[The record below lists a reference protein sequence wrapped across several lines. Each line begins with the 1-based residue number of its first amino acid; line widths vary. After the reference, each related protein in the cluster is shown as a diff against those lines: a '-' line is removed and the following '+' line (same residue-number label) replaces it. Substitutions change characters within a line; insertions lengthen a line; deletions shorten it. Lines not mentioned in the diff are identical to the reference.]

1 MAPRRAPS
9 PASPSSAI
17 ASAFAAAR
25 REWDRSERRLR
36 APDGATLGG
45 IPRVPAPCA
54 AVAPGAPDAE
64 TARCRRAFDE
74 GGPASISGA
83 VGDGRHHFL
92 AMYQPPA
99 PPPGAPEPALRR
111 ARNRFGAP
119 FGSSASPPD
128 DDERAGSSAPGP
140 HSEDAPA
147 GAASAAPAPAVVLHP
162 GGAGGV
168 ALDTSHAA
176 FDGVFD
182 ARTAAVADLALD
194 AWDVQCAATLR
205 LNDGAGDEPG
215 PTRRR
220 SNTRCGFETTARACF
235 CADSLTG
242 EREVALECSKRA
254 AALPP
259 DAPRPRVR
267 LLGVTEALV
276 FDARDPFGGRRRRGG
291 PEEGDQGASFD
302 AADGFDGFGPIPGPA
317 PFPIDR
323 PRSIAIPPPR
333 VEATVEVENGEY
345 FLYKPRGFA
354 PGERRRAGGST
365 PRILRDGDEKRNRF
379 RVEKKPPSAVF
390 RAKVVRDLVGVRVDS
405 DRDEKATT
413 RVVLEASFR
422 ETAAE
427 TDAKTPPGKDRP
439 SSAADADGWEEEA
452 SARLRDAAHRTARY
466 RLVAALPGGAKTLRS
481 RIRGSFRVGRSVRVA
496 HAVAQTFAWGPGA
509 PRRDPWRI
517 APESVEVSAEPTE
530 PNVDPRWRLDAVAR
544 PSQRSVGVRFRGSVA
559 GVRTASRSDAWS
571 FDWGKQSGKP
581 AEAGAAFRR
590 EWAAAAATG
599 EGEEASES
607 RGEASDPKAP
617 FAFARVAVGGAEG
630 ATAFVEVRTFDE
642 GGGLEE
648 DAFRRTEEDAFRRR

>member
-1 MAPRRAPS
+1 MSPRSTRAAPPPS
-9 PASPSSAI
+9 PARSAT
-17 ASAFAAAR
+17 
-25 REWDRSERRLR
+25 
-36 APDGATLGG
+36 GATTSSRCTSPG
-45 IPRVPAPCA
+45 A
-54 AVAPGAPDAE
+54 APGR
-64 TARCRRAFDE
+64 ARARASPRPEPIRRAVRV
-74 GGPASISGA
+74 I
-83 VGDGRHHFL
+83 RL
-92 AMYQPPA
+92 
-99 PPPGAPEPALRR
+99 
-111 ARNRFGAP
+111 
-119 FGSSASPPD
+119 PPD

-215 PTRRR
+215 PPHRRSSRRR
-220 SNTRCGFETTARACF
+220 GFETTARACF

-427 TDAKTPPGKDRP
+427 TDAKTPPGKDQP
-439 SSAADADGWEEEA
+439 SSSAAADGWEEEA

-517 APESVEVSAEPTE
+517 GRNPWRSPRSRRSRTSIPGGASTRSRDRVSGA
-530 PNVDPRWRLDAVAR
+530 
-544 PSQRSVGVRFRGSVA
+544 SGSVS
-559 GVRTASRSDAWS
+559 GVGRGRSNGVAL
-571 FDWGKQSGKP
+571 GRVELRLGQTV
-581 AEAGAAFRR
+581 R
-590 EWAAAAATG
+590 ET
-599 EGEEASES
+599 
-607 RGEASDPKAP
+607 RGGGGGVP
-617 FAFARVAVGGAEG
+617 ARV
-630 ATAFVEVRTFDE
+630 
-642 GGGLEE
+642 GGGGG
-648 DAFRRTEEDAFRRR
+648 DG

>member
-99 PPPGAPEPALRR
+99 PPR
-111 ARNRFGAP
+111 ARPSPRFA
-119 FGSSASPPD
+119 
-128 DDERAGSSAPGP
+128 APGP
-140 HSEDAPA
+140 DSARRSGHRLPRTTTNARDRPPRDLIRKTPRA
-147 GAASAAPAPAVVLHP
+147 GRRPPLAAVVLHP

-194 AWDVQCAATLR
+194 AWDVRCAATLR
-205 LNDGAGDEPG
+205 LNDGAGGAG
-215 PTRRR
+215 PPHRRSSRRR
-220 SNTRCGFETTARACF
+220 GFETTARACF

-276 FDARDPFGGRRRRGG
+276 FDVRDPFGGRRRRGG

-323 PRSIAIPPPR
+323 PRSIEIPPPR

-439 SSAADADGWEEEA
+439 SSSAAADGWEEEA

-544 PSQRSVGVRFRGSVA
+544 PSQRSVGVQFRGSVA

-581 AEAGAAFRR
+581 AEAGAAVRR
-590 EWAAAAATG
+590 EWAAADG
-599 EGEEASES
+599 
-607 RGEASDPKAP
+607 
-617 FAFARVAVGGAEG
+617 
-630 ATAFVEVRTFDE
+630 
-642 GGGLEE
+642 
-648 DAFRRTEEDAFRRR
+648 

>member
-1 MAPRRAPS
+1 M
-9 PASPSSAI
+9 
-17 ASAFAAAR
+17 
-25 REWDRSERRLR
+25 
-36 APDGATLGG
+36 
-45 IPRVPAPCA
+45 
-54 AVAPGAPDAE
+54 
-64 TARCRRAFDE
+64 
-74 GGPASISGA
+74 
-83 VGDGRHHFL
+83 
-92 AMYQPPA
+92 
-99 PPPGAPEPALRR
+99 
-111 ARNRFGAP
+111 
-119 FGSSASPPD
+119 
-128 DDERAGSSAPGP
+128 
-140 HSEDAPA
+140 
-147 GAASAAPAPAVVLHP
+147 
-162 GGAGGV
+162 
-168 ALDTSHAA
+168 
-176 FDGVFD
+176 
-182 ARTAAVADLALD
+182 
-194 AWDVQCAATLR
+194 
-205 LNDGAGDEPG
+205 
-215 PTRRR
+215 
-220 SNTRCGFETTARACF
+220 
-235 CADSLTG
+235 
-242 EREVALECSKRA
+242 ALECSKRA

-405 DRDEKATT
+405 DRDEEATT

-439 SSAADADGWEEEA
+439 SSSAAADGWEEEA

-530 PNVDPRWRLDAVAR
+530 PSVDPRWRLDAVAR

-590 EWAAAAATG
+590 EWAAAATG
-599 EGEEASES
+599 EGEEAAES